1 MVKSRGFTLIE
12 LLVVLAIVALLSS
25 IALPR
30 YFASVDKARETA
42 LRENLRTL
50 RVSLDRFRA
59 DKGRWPKTLDEMV
72 EQKYLARVPVDPITE
87 LASSWVLVPPEQA
100 DEEGVA
106 DVKSGAQG
114 ATRDG
119 LAYQSL

>member
-1 MVKSRGFTLIE
+1 MVKIRGFTLIE

-72 EQKYLARVPVDPITE
+72 EQKYMPRVPVDPITE
-87 LASSWVLVPPEQA
+87 ISGSWILVPPEQA
-100 DEEGVA
+100 EEEGVA

-119 LAYQSL
+119 QAYQSL